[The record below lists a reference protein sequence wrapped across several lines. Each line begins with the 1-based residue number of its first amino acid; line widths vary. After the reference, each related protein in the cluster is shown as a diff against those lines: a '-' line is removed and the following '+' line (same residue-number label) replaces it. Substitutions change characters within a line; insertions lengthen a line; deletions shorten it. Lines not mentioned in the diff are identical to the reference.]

1 MMQMDLACLRNS
13 IGEIDSNI
21 VVAMRYQS
29 MLTLPFFYLRDNRI
43 TKIAKLGFGYQGLRS
58 GVDRASQ
65 KKIEIAPTSIKV
77 ATQGVFE
84 ASDPD
89 PGEGEVI
96 NRASYMIIYGH
107 RWWFVMINEAREFDD
122 CLELQVKT
130 LKVLAINVSK

>member
-1 MMQMDLACLRNS
+1 M
-13 IGEIDSNI
+13 
-21 VVAMRYQS
+21 
-29 MLTLPFFYLRDNRI
+29 
-43 TKIAKLGFGYQGLRS
+43 
-58 GVDRASQ
+58 DRASQ

-77 ATQGVFE
+77 ATRGVFE